1 MLLVEAAAFVARR
14 RDATRR
20 EAALVLAHAPALPA
34 LCLLPDGSTA
44 QPEPEPQ
51 TRTQTPTLTPTLTP
65 TPTLTLTLTPAQ
77 PQPEP

>member
-1 MLLVEAAAFVARR
+1 MLLVEAAALVARR

-44 QPEPEPQ
+44 QPEPEP
-51 TRTQTPTLTPTLTP
+51 
-65 TPTLTLTLTPAQ
+65 
-77 PQPEP
+77 EP